1 MRKYILCFLMAVVF
15 CLSAIV
21 SQARDATPR
30 VVIGNVEARAG
41 QDVAVPVKL
50 ENNPGIIALDFAV
63 DYDETKAELIGVEKG
78 DYNLTDAP
86 IQSPYVFNW
95 ADGASDDKTNENVGV
110 MNFHILD
117 GAEGT
122 VDLTVTIRD
131 PDNFVNA
138 AMETVIFETADGG
151 ITILSGA
158 DSENDPDEIPDI
170 PDDEFMD
177 AIINSKK
184 CYIATAVY
192 GSYDCPEVWTLRR
205 FRDHILGENWY
216 GRAFIRTYYAISPA
230 AIKLFGETEWFQ
242 TFWRD
247 RLDKL
252 VTTLQ
257 KNGVESAPY
266 TDRVW

>member
-63 DYDETKAELIGVEKG
+63 NYDETKAELISVDKG
-78 DYNLTDAP
+78 DYNLTAAP

-151 ITILSGA
+151 ITILS
-158 DSENDPDEIPDI
+158 DSDSNPENIPEI
-170 PDDEFMD
+170 PDDEFID
-177 AIINSKK
+177 AIIDGKK

-192 GSYDCPEVWTLRR
+192 GSYDCPEVW
-205 FRDHILGENWY
+205 DHVLGESWY
-216 GRAFIRTYYAISPA
+216 GRAFVRTYYAISPA
-230 AIKLFGETEWFQ
+230 AIKLFGETEWFR

-247 RLDKL
+247 KLDKL

-257 KNGVESAPY
+257 ENGVESAPY